1 MAAVILK
8 WNYMDN
14 NSNVLDQIGFFDV
27 LCGYQNE
34 NLDFILEESGVDM
47 EIERLE
53 DQIVFTV
60 THEVPDNIA
69 LAAYRLVSC
78 VVHTIDR
85 FEMFKK
91 KHSINKNV
99 VTFEYELKDL
109 SPVTN
114 NVQEGI
120 LYRVYRLKIRDEA
133 DQCMGLEPE
142 HRFTGSYTSSYKLL
156 QQESDYC
163 RI

>member
-14 NSNVLDQIGFFDV
+14 NSNVLDQISFFDV
-27 LCGYQNE
+27 LYGDQNE

-53 DQIVFTV
+53 NQIVFTV
-60 THEVPDNIA
+60 THEVPDNIT
-69 LAAYRLVSC
+69 LAAYQLVSC

-91 KHSINKNV
+91 K
-99 VTFEYELKDL
+99 TFY
-109 SPVTN
+109 
-114 NVQEGI
+114 
-120 LYRVYRLKIRDEA
+120 
-133 DQCMGLEPE
+133 
-142 HRFTGSYTSSYKLL
+142 
-156 QQESDYC
+156 
-163 RI
+163 

>member
-14 NSNVLDQIGFFDV
+14 NSNVLDQISCFDV
-27 LCGYQNE
+27 LYGYQNE
-34 NLDFILEESGVDM
+34 NLDFILEESDVDM

-53 DQIVFTV
+53 NQIVFTV

-78 VVHTIDR
+78 AVHTMDR

-91 KHSINKNV
+91 KHSINKSV

-114 NVQEGI
+114 NVPEGI

-142 HRFTGSYTSSYKLL
+142 HRFTGSHKLL